1 MIRFIKRRK
10 KTTIFI
16 IAFVMLFLCC
26 FTVSATSTD
35 DLIYKENWAYQAIYE
50 LSKTSTLQNENIDQ
64 LQKGEP
70 ITWKNFQ
77 STFVQLLKCF
87 ASTKVTED
95 HYQILEVTPQQTFYI
110 NKILSYIS
118 ARNSNNDFN
127 DIENSGQTLSDP
139 LNFAY
144 DSKIA
149 ENFVPVN
156 DPTFTEYDLNDI
168 NSGSEYVMGLVDT
181 QYRVKVVSDYSNS
194 KNIEHASLSQIND
207 TSQKI
212 DIELTS
218 ETAKNV
224 NDNSIKLS
232 MPPNENAKKLDLSTK
247 ISLLDTIQISAN
259 IIKDDKDNLDSN
271 MAVKVGIKIGE
282 KDSSGVLL
290 EHSFKDVDE
299 ISVSGQAAK
308 DSTTYVN
315 VAYVLPKI
323 TNENKYISK
332 NKVTVNA
339 GYGVLEKNKGAALSS
354 STLQSSTILGVD
366 YDLALKNNL
375 FFKAG
380 YRYEKINDLNS
391 SGSIITNSDY
401 DILGSSFGLSLNDDF
416 NRINAT
422 NATVKVTSVD
432 IGYNISN
439 NVSVVFGYNLIDF
452 TDIEDL
458 DLTKNKATAEI
469 TIKF

>member
-1 MIRFIKRRK
+1 
-10 KTTIFI
+10 
-16 IAFVMLFLCC
+16 
-26 FTVSATSTD
+26 
-35 DLIYKENWAYQAIYE
+35 
-50 LSKTSTLQNENIDQ
+50 
-64 LQKGEP
+64 
-70 ITWKNFQ
+70 
-77 STFVQLLKCF
+77 
-87 ASTKVTED
+87 
-95 HYQILEVTPQQTFYI
+95 
-110 NKILSYIS
+110 
-118 ARNSNNDFN
+118 
-127 DIENSGQTLSDP
+127 
-139 LNFAY
+139 
-144 DSKIA
+144 
-149 ENFVPVN
+149 
-156 DPTFTEYDLNDI
+156 
-168 NSGSEYVMGLVDT
+168 
-181 QYRVKVVSDYSNS
+181 
-194 KNIEHASLSQIND
+194 
-207 TSQKI
+207 
-212 DIELTS
+212 
-218 ETAKNV
+218 
-224 NDNSIKLS
+224 

-259 IIKDDKDNLDSN
+259 IIKDDKDNLDSD